1 METITD
7 FKNFSFS
14 TKVALI
20 SFAIG
25 TLLFGCYFIAPEKD
39 ILLILGLFYV
49 LFAALVN
56 SIVLLYLLYQFLTI
70 SEERTKT
77 TIRILLLL
85 ANIPIASLYFF
96 TIINATKHYSL
107 Y

>member
-7 FKNFSFS
+7 FENFSFS

-39 ILLILGLFYV
+39 NLLIRGLCYV

-56 SIVLLYLLYQFLTI
+56 GIVLLYLLYQFLTLP
-70 SEERTKT
+70 EERTET
-77 TIRILLLL
+77 SIRILLLL
-85 ANIPIASLYFF
+85 ANIPIAFLYFF
-96 TIINATKHYSL
+96 TIINAAKHYSL